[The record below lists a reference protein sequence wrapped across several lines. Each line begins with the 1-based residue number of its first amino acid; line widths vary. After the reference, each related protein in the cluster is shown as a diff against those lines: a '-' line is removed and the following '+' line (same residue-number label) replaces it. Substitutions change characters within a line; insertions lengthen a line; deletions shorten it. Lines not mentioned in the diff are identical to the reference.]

1 MVIFKKWKNG
11 WFVEKRGYFHDWFS
25 SVAIKSN
32 IFFRKTE
39 IAVDLYAKSVVVA
52 FPSSLETRWFQ
63 EQFHG
68 RNGDLRNLIYNKCYI
83 IYKRLNDFDLNFDF
97 N

>member
-1 MVIFKKWKNG
+1 M
-11 WFVEKRGYFHDWFS
+11 
-25 SVAIKSN
+25 AIKSN

-52 FPSSLETRWFQ
+52 FPSSLETSWFQ

-68 RNGDLRNLIYNKCYI
+68 RNGDLRNLIYKKCYI

>member
-1 MVIFKKWKNG
+1 M
-11 WFVEKRGYFHDWFS
+11 
-25 SVAIKSN
+25 AIKSN

-39 IAVDLYAKSVVVA
+39 IAVDLYTKSVVVA
-52 FPSSLETRWFQ
+52 FPSSLETSWFQ